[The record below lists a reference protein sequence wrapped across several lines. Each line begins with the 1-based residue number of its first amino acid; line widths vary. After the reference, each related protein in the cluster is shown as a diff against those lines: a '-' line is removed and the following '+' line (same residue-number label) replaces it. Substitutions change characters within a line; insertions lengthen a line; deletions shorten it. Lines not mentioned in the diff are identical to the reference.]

1 MREGGVRGGGMRG
14 GGRLARARRCG
25 LWPAG
30 SSWVP
35 FLHFG
40 SNPSLLSTGAIV
52 WTMEALGRVI
62 AGLLSEPETQHL
74 AHFEVRDGWG
84 DVLVCACVDTPE
96 PTDNKAHAHLAAFQK
111 RKPRGEGGGGDISGK
126 C

>member
-1 MREGGVRGGGMRG
+1 MAACAGAAGSRVPGGV
-14 GGRLARARRCG
+14 ASG
-25 LWPAG
+25 LQGP
-30 SSWVP
+30 V
-35 FLHFG
+35 G

-52 WTMEALGRVI
+52 WTMEVLGRVI

-84 DVLVCACVDTPE
+84 DVLVCACVDTLE
-96 PTDNKAHAHLAAFQK
+96 PADNKAHAHLAAFQK